1 MPRRELSDVE
11 ALFEGVCPTD
21 GEPVTCVYLK
31 ATDEQLEELAGYADE
46 ARQVGGQ
53 VARLNPM
60 PNGDSALISFRC
72 TRDHYYSAVRNRYG
86 DWNA

>member
-1 MPRRELSDVE
+1 
-11 ALFEGVCPTD
+11 
-21 GEPVTCVYLK
+21 
-31 ATDEQLEELAGYADE
+31 
-46 ARQVGGQ
+46 
-53 VARLNPM
+53 M